1 LRRLVVAAIVAALG
15 SVVTTTVACKNDRTD
30 QQQYIPP
37 SGPPPSQTATAVA
50 TDDTTQATSTATAF
64 HPENE
69 YAPDVMVV
77 GVDTTLVPGSAT
89 PPPPP
94 DPFAPA
100 IESVRASALSC
111 FAPLPPGTYAS
122 TIVVRVTPAGTPV
135 DVQVDPG
142 NVQDPSVLGCLQ
154 QAGEAR
160 SYPSSP
166 DGRTLRIY
174 VRVTG

>member
-1 LRRLVVAAIVAALG
+1 LRRLVVATIVAALG
-15 SVVTTTVACKNDRTD
+15 AVVTTTIACKNDRTD
-30 QQQYIPP
+30 PSYVPP
-37 SGPPPSQTATAVA
+37 SGPPPSQTTTAVA

-64 HPENE
+64 NPENE

-77 GVDTTLVPGSAT
+77 GVDTTQVPGAAPP

-100 IESVRASALSC
+100 IESVRSSALSC

-142 NVQDPSVLGCLQ
+142 NVQDPAVLGCLH
-154 QAGEAR
+154 QAGEGR

>member
-1 LRRLVVAAIVAALG
+1 MRRWVVAGAIVAAA
-15 SVVTTTVACKNDRTD
+15 VACKNERTD
-30 QQQYIPP
+30 SSSAPASTASTP
-37 SGPPPSQTATAVA
+37 RTTAATA
-50 TDDTTQATSTATAF
+50 DDNTQPTSTVPAF
-64 HPENE
+64 NPENE
-69 YAPDVMVV
+69 YAPDVVV
-77 GVDTTLVPGSAT
+77 IGVDTTVIPGSAT

-100 IESVRASALSC
+100 TDAVRATALSC

-142 NVQDPSVLGCLQ
+142 NVQDPAVLGCLH
-154 QAGEAR
+154 QAGEGR
-160 SYPSSP
+160 TYPSSP

-174 VRVTG
+174 VRVAG